1 MSHYDKNHYVQCRL
15 LKNFAQQ
22 NKNGNNVIC
31 VLNLINFAAY
41 YAKPE
46 NAFCENNLYDV
57 EFADNNKDL
66 ELKFKTNIEDPMGT
80 LLNKIDNDSAPT
92 FTFTRAELETIKKYI
107 LLQIYRTP
115 HNKKSYTNIL
125 DNTFELSQFNIN
137 QNESK
142 VDFWKR
148 EMLTILDSDWDS
160 LLKTDMI
167 GICKNALEINSSFL
181 MFIKT
186 ADEFCINDLGY
197 CTERIP
203 IKIPKDQQDDFIKTA
218 QIIGQELYGKDNFD
232 EIAKKKKKIADES
245 SYIDNY
251 ILFPIS
257 SNIAILVVSPLW
269 KQYLLHPE
277 LRHKGIPFHSLLL
290 QNHLSIPMTTY
301 KNADKIKNDADI
313 VTYKSPEDQY
323 IYQLHTMS
331 CEETVYL
338 NHLTI
343 NEAFCYI
350 GLKTPDKF
358 LKTIRE
364 YNSLASMQ
372 TRNIKKSLL
381 GYVELLSKLS
391 KTNH

>member
-31 VLNLINFAAY
+31 VLNLINFVAY

-66 ELKFKTNIEDPMGT
+66 ELKFKTNIED
-80 LLNKIDNDSAPT
+80 LNKIDNDSAPT

-115 HNKKSYTNIL
+115 HNKKSYTNIP

-148 EMLTILDSDWDS
+148 EMLTILDSDWNS

-167 GICKNALEINSSFL
+167 GIRKNALEINSSFL

-203 IKIPKDQQDDFIKTA
+203 IKIPEDQQDDFIKNA
-218 QIIGQELYGKDNFD
+218 KIIGQMLYGKDDFD
-232 EIAKKKKKIADES
+232 EIAKKEIADES

-277 LRHKGIPFHSLLL
+277 LRHKGIPFHSPLL

-313 VTYKSPEDQY
+313 ITYKSLEDQY

-331 CEETVYL
+331 CEETIYL

-350 GLKTPDKF
+350 GLKTLDKF

-364 YNSLASMQ
+364 YNSLSSMQ
-372 TRNIKKSLL
+372 TQNIKKNLL
-381 GYVELLSKLS
+381 GYVELLSKLI
-391 KTNH
+391 K

>member
-1 MSHYDKNHYVQCRL
+1 MSHYYKNHYVQCRL

-57 EFADNNKDL
+57 EFANNNKDL

-115 HNKKSYTNIL
+115 HNKKSYTNIP

-167 GICKNALEINSSFL
+167 GIRKNALEINSSFL

-197 CTERIP
+197 CTERLP
-203 IKIPKDQQDDFIKTA
+203 IKIPEDQQDDFIKTA

-232 EIAKKKKKIADES
+232 EIAKKEIADES

-269 KQYLLHPE
+269 EQYLLHPE
-277 LRHKGIPFHSLLL
+277 LKHEEIPFHSLLL
-290 QNHLSIPMTTY
+290 HNHLSIPRTIY

-338 NHLTI
+338 NHLMI

-350 GLKTPDKF
+350 GLKTPEKF

-372 TRNIKKSLL
+372 TQNIKKNLL

>member
-80 LLNKIDNDSAPT
+80 LLNKIDNDSVPT

-115 HNKKSYTNIL
+115 HNKKSYTNIP

-160 LLKTDMI
+160 LLKIDMI
-167 GICKNALEINSSFL
+167 GIRKNALEINSSFL

-197 CTERIP
+197 CTERLP
-203 IKIPKDQQDDFIKTA
+203 IKIPENKFRYFLH
-218 QIIGQELYGKDNFD
+218 II
-232 EIAKKKKKIADES
+232 
-245 SYIDNY
+245 
-251 ILFPIS
+251 
-257 SNIAILVVSPLW
+257 
-269 KQYLLHPE
+269 
-277 LRHKGIPFHSLLL
+277 
-290 QNHLSIPMTTY
+290 
-301 KNADKIKNDADI
+301 
-313 VTYKSPEDQY
+313 
-323 IYQLHTMS
+323 
-331 CEETVYL
+331 
-338 NHLTI
+338 
-343 NEAFCYI
+343 
-350 GLKTPDKF
+350 
-358 LKTIRE
+358 
-364 YNSLASMQ
+364 
-372 TRNIKKSLL
+372 
-381 GYVELLSKLS
+381 
-391 KTNH
+391 

>member
-1 MSHYDKNHYVQCRL
+1 MPHYDKNHYVQCRL
-15 LKNFAQQ
+15 LRNFAQQ
-22 NKNGNNVIC
+22 NKNGNDVIS
-31 VLNLINFAAY
+31 VLNLINFSAY

-66 ELKFKTNIEDPMGT
+66 ELKFKANIEDPMGT

-115 HNKKSYTNIL
+115 HNKKSYTNIP

-137 QNESK
+137 QKESK

-160 LLKTDMI
+160 LLKTYMI
-167 GICKNALEINSSFL
+167 GIRKNALEINSSFL

-203 IKIPKDQQDDFIKTA
+203 IKIPKDQQDDFIKIA

-232 EIAKKKKKIADES
+232 EIAKKEIADES

-269 KQYLLHPE
+269 KQYLLYPE
-277 LRHKGIPFHSLLL
+277 LRHEGIPFHSLLL

-372 TRNIKKSLL
+372 TRNIKKNLL

-391 KTNH
+391 KTNP

>member
-1 MSHYDKNHYVQCRL
+1 MPHYDKNHYVQCRL
-15 LKNFAQQ
+15 LRNFAQQ
-22 NKNGNNVIC
+22 NKNGNDVIC
-31 VLNLINFAAY
+31 VLNLINFSAY

-66 ELKFKTNIEDPMGT
+66 ELKFKANIEDPMGT

-115 HNKKSYTNIL
+115 HNKKSYTNIP

-137 QNESK
+137 QKESK

-167 GICKNALEINSSFL
+167 GIRKNALEINSSFL

-203 IKIPKDQQDDFIKTA
+203 IKIPKDQQDDFIKIA

-232 EIAKKKKKIADES
+232 EIAKKEIADES

-269 KQYLLHPE
+269 KQYLLYPE
-277 LRHKGIPFHSLLL
+277 LRHEGIPFHSLLL

-372 TRNIKKSLL
+372 TRNIKKNLL

-391 KTNH
+391 KTNP

>member
-1 MSHYDKNHYVQCRL
+1 MPHYDKNHYVQCRL
-15 LKNFAQQ
+15 LRNFAQQ
-22 NKNGNNVIC
+22 NKNGNDVIC
-31 VLNLINFAAY
+31 VLNLINFSAY

-66 ELKFKTNIEDPMGT
+66 ELKFKANIEDPMGT
-80 LLNKIDNDSAPT
+80 LLNKIDNDSVPT

-115 HNKKSYTNIL
+115 HNKKSYTNIP

-137 QNESK
+137 QKESK

-148 EMLTILDSDWDS
+148 EMLTILDSNWDS

-167 GICKNALEINSSFL
+167 GIRKNALEINSSFL

-232 EIAKKKKKIADES
+232 EIAKKEIADEN

-269 KQYLLHPE
+269 KQYLLYPE
-277 LRHKGIPFHSLLL
+277 LRHEGIPFHSLLL

-372 TRNIKKSLL
+372 TLNFKKNLL

>member
-1 MSHYDKNHYVQCRL
+1 MPHYDKNHYVQCRL
-15 LKNFAQQ
+15 LRNFAQQ
-22 NKNGNNVIC
+22 NKNGNDVIC
-31 VLNLINFAAY
+31 VLNLINFSAY

-66 ELKFKTNIEDPMGT
+66 ELKFKANIEDPMGT

-115 HNKKSYTNIL
+115 HNKKSYTNIP

-137 QNESK
+137 QKESK

-167 GICKNALEINSSFL
+167 GIRKNALEINSSFL

-203 IKIPKDQQDDFIKTA
+203 IKIPKDQQDDFIKIA
-218 QIIGQELYGKDNFD
+218 QIIGQELYGKDNFA
-232 EIAKKKKKIADES
+232 EIAKKEIADES

-269 KQYLLHPE
+269 KQYLLYPE
-277 LRHKGIPFHSLLL
+277 LRHEGIPFHSLLL

-372 TRNIKKSLL
+372 TRNIKKNLL

-391 KTNH
+391 KTNP